1 MSLVNL
7 AHACS
12 HLQNASK
19 ARLGLT
25 SLPSTTQLHNL
36 LLQLQKQGYV
46 NTVSIGGPTPPP
58 PSAVAPLLSGNPE
71 AKREMEMSGHVAW
84 SASTSPSSREGGGEG
99 QVERAERAQEVPIT
113 RENISSR
120 RLWVG
125 LKYYNNRPV
134 LEKIKLVSKPTR
146 RIWMRV
152 DDLEGIVRGQ
162 KRGYVHGLTGIGEAL
177 FLSTDRGM
185 MEVRECVE
193 RKIGGMLLCRVNGVD
208 F

>member
-1 MSLVNL
+1 
-7 AHACS
+7 
-12 HLQNASK
+12 
-19 ARLGLT
+19 
-25 SLPSTTQLHNL
+25 
-36 LLQLQKQGYV
+36 
-46 NTVSIGGPTPPP
+46 
-58 PSAVAPLLSGNPE
+58 
-71 AKREMEMSGHVAW
+71 MSGHVVW
-84 SASTSPSSREGGGEG
+84 GPSSSPSSREGEGEG
-99 QVERAERAQEVPIT
+99 KVERAESVQEEPIT

-152 DDLEGIVRGQ
+152 DDLEWIVRGQ
-162 KRGYVHGLTGIGEAL
+162 KRGYVHGLSGIGEAL

-185 MEVRECVE
+185 MEIRECVE